1 MGFLRWD
8 KLESLLA
15 LVYLVYRAAL
25 YDSFSF
31 CLIIPGIN
39 FLILIAQPLVQINYL
54 DLRFQYIAVEYE
66 SYPCSPR

>member
-8 KLESLLA
+8 KPESLLA

-31 CLIIPGIN
+31 LPYHPWDKFFDIDCPT
-39 FLILIAQPLVQINYL
+39 
-54 DLRFQYIAVEYE
+54 
-66 SYPCSPR
+66 PCSNKLPRSKVPIYCCRR